1 MGRPFLLRNRVGG
14 LLAMAGQRSRIENA
28 ARLAMADLGS
38 GLSAPAVATGPGLAA
53 RLAMIAASLA
63 AAGLLALAF
72 F

>member
-1 MGRPFLLRNRVGG
+1 
-14 LLAMAGQRSRIENA
+14 MAGQRSRIENA